1 MLPSVMDSVKAKTFK
16 KEKTSSK
23 SEAGSA
29 CLKEEHCKLEAGDS
43 SVIDISHLSN
53 GVDSKND
60 ASASENMGMFSG
72 SLEADAKPVKN
83 NWMKSHIE
91 QSISEDSRKKIATFI
106 EDVGQL
112 SDIEK
117 LFLYLQ
123 LPTGTPVEADPLKQK
138 CPGNPLGKKADAEVA
153 QTYTWIQSHLE
164 EDSEV
169 SLPKQEVYEEYRGFF
184 EKNKIEPL
192 CAADFGKVMKHVF
205 PSVRPRR
212 LGTRGNSRRV
222 LWLSFYFSCWYCY
235 SGLRKKC
242 EMKSPKLP
250 NLLLASDDM
259 LTKERP
265 RDSLEMEEED
275 VSQAAWH
282 LIREWAE
289 KLLSRKFTS
298 VQELARHLVD
308 SMFVDGR
315 SVAAFT
321 LLSTAKGTSDKG
333 SQAATSSRTPGKRRE
348 AQQQLQ
354 RKLQEKKRLGDQK
367 RRVEQRPPSNAALPA
382 TGGTDSRRR
391 TPQQQRRDGCSSSLS
406 TPDPGL
412 PPDPGRRVKEEPLE
426 AKLQPSANNIIFVPT
441 IQSLQLGSQEVA
453 QAGGA
458 TLNSSCKYKKIQ
470 PKPACR
476 SAAVVVHFSRDSGLT
491 SAEVVTPSP
500 SPVVVCTEAGGDTD
514 AAGLLSNGL
523 GAAASSNQAAVQGSR
538 EATNGAT
545 EWEPKTLGPE
555 ASAGTMK
562 RHSEEGEAL
571 LCKRRHTDGGGQV
584 PKGGSAGTEKVPG
597 RVKEE
602 MCVVH
607 LEKEALNDYYG
618 NTYDSALMEKLCRE
632 EFASGG
638 TNVEVSGLTMGDLSK
653 MQCAESK
660 TAQLSQLRMLL
671 ERNLP
676 SSYQRKDAKGSA
688 KQNTFAETEKEA
700 AMLLGQLASKQ
711 MSLPQSN
718 NPCTGTVH
726 WKNTGTWAALAAKS
740 LLQKDDPCL
749 GLVEGLASSKS
760 LDARNSNSDP
770 GLRISLDQG
779 VSLPNQ
785 VSVPGVPCS
794 PSNAR
799 GHFFT
804 PISPQTTPLPE
815 GGLALHPSLS
825 SPVLA
830 PAADMV
836 SVAVGTSSQPPSA
849 TSSPF
854 VSPRGTPVPWTRSRH
869 SSGQSAYSSTARQTP
884 FQALD
889 SGVSSISSSPFVS
902 PQSTPVTAV
911 RMRHCTS
918 YNPTKALANGYG
930 PAGRARHSS
939 GPGGPAASHLACP
952 PRSAPL
958 SPMVGE
964 SSTQTCGF
972 SFPSLGE
979 TPTGLRSRHHS
990 ASSAAPP
997 SPQSA
1002 PLSPLVGCQQQQP
1015 LLPLEEVPTLSECS
1029 LGTLPSDTD
1038 SGLGPATA
1046 GSDWM
1051 PLAAP
1056 KESLVF
1062 GGHLAA
1068 SAALWPQSRQR
1079 HASGPVLN
1087 QRLSFAGTD
1096 PFSHE
1101 IQELLKN
1108 ANLNGAGTSASYRS
1122 RSVPVHQML
1131 MMQEELEAL
1140 GNPSAEDAVSKSYP
1154 ATPSAGQCFS
1164 FPAVSTSQQP
1174 VCDGLA
1180 DAYAGGAAAD
1190 ALAQQDDV
1198 FLAVP
1203 SDWNNSLE
1211 NESTMKF
1218 GEGDDFDA
1226 ELQSTLEDLKDC
1238 DEFSKFAKELDF
1250 TPENEDDEM
1259 A

>member
-1 MLPSVMDSVKAKTFK
+1 MLPSVMDSAKTKTFK

-29 CLKEEHCKLEAGDS
+29 CPKEEHCKLEAGDS

-53 GVDSKND
+53 GVDKKND
-60 ASASENMGMFSG
+60 ATGSENMGMFSG
-72 SLEADAKPVKN
+72 SLEADAKPAKN

-91 QSISEDSRKKIATFI
+91 QSISEDSRKKIAAFI

-123 LPTGTPVEADPLKQK
+123 LPTGTPVETDPLKQK

-212 LGTRGNSRRV
+212 LGTRGNSR
-222 LWLSFYFSCWYCY
+222 YCY

-242 EMKSPKLP
+242 EMKTPKLP
-250 NLLLASDDM
+250 DLLLASDDIM
-259 LTKERP
+259 SKEHP
-265 RDSLEMEEED
+265 RDGTEEED
-275 VSQAAWH
+275 ASQAAWH

-289 KLLSRKFTS
+289 KLLSRKFGS

-321 LLSTAKGTSDKG
+321 LLSTTKG
-333 SQAATSSRTPGKRRE
+333 SSDGGAPAAVSSRTPGKRRE

-367 RRVEQRPPSNAALPA
+367 RRAEQRPPHATPPA
-382 TGGTDSRRR
+382 GGCPDGRRR
-391 TPQQQRRDGCSSSLS
+391 TPQQRRDGSCLG
-406 TPDPGL
+406 TPDPGP

-426 AKLQPSANNIIFVPT
+426 AKLQNSNIIFVPT
-441 IQSLQLGSQEVA
+441 VQSLQLGSQEAA
-453 QAGGA
+453 QSGGLA
-458 TLNSSCKYKKIQ
+458 SGCKYKKIQ

-476 SAAVVVHFSRDSGLT
+476 GAAVVVHFGREAGLT
-491 SAEVVTPSP
+491 EVTTPSP
-500 SPVVVCTEAGGDTD
+500 SPVVLCAEAGGE
-514 AAGLLSNGL
+514 
-523 GAAASSNQAAVQGSR
+523 AASKHV
-538 EATNGAT
+538 TNGAD
-545 EWEPKTLGPE
+545 WEPKSLD
-555 ASAGTMK
+555 ASVGTMK

-571 LCKRRHTDGGGQV
+571 LRKRRHTDGGGK
-584 PKGGSAGTEKVPG
+584 PNGPAAGLENAPEK
-597 RVKEE
+597 VKEE

-618 NTYDSALMEKLCRE
+618 NTSNDYALMEKLCRE

-638 TNVEVSGLTMGDLSK
+638 TNLEVSGLTTGDLGK

-676 SSYQRKDAKGSA
+676 NSYQRKDSKDSA
-688 KQNTFAETEKEA
+688 KQNAVTESEWEA
-700 AMLLGQLASKQ
+700 ATLLGQLVSKQ
-711 MSLPQSN
+711 ASLPQSN
-718 NPCTGTVH
+718 NLRTGTVH
-726 WKNTGTWAALAAKS
+726 WKTTGTWATLAAKS

-749 GLVEGLASSKS
+749 GLVEGRTGGLDFARSESGLQVS
-760 LDARNSNSDP
+760 LDRGPCMP
-770 GLRISLDQG
+770 GQISL
-779 VSLPNQ
+779 P
-785 VSVPGVPCS
+785 PVPCS
-794 PSNAR
+794 PSSAR
-799 GHFFT
+799 KHFFT

-815 GGLALHPSLS
+815 GGPLPALS
-825 SPVLA
+825 SPLLA
-830 PAADMV
+830 PTADMV

-869 SSGQSAYSSTARQTP
+869 GSGQSAYSSTARQTP

-889 SGVSSISSSPFVS
+889 SGVSSVSSSPFVS
-902 PQSTPVTAV
+902 PQSTPVTTV
-911 RMRHCTS
+911 RGRHCTG
-918 YNPTKALANGYG
+918 YNPSKALANGYG

-939 GPGGPAASHLACP
+939 GPGGPVSSHLAC

-958 SPMVGE
+958 SPLVGE

-972 SFPSLGE
+972 IFPSLGE
-979 TPTGLRSRHHS
+979 TPTGLRSRHNS
-990 ASSAAPP
+990 ASSVAPP

-1002 PLSPLVGCQQQQP
+1002 PPSPLVACPPQP
-1015 LLPLEEVPTLSECS
+1015 SLDEGPALGDCS
-1029 LGTLPSDTD
+1029 LGALASDTD
-1038 SGLGPATA
+1038 SGLGPSA
-1046 GSDWM
+1046 GPEWM
-1051 PLAAP
+1051 
-1056 KESLVF
+1056 SLVAPREGF
-1062 GGHLAA
+1062 GGPPAA
-1068 SAALWPQSRQR
+1068 GLWPHGRQR

-1087 QRLSFAGTD
+1087 QRVSFAGTD
-1096 PFSHE
+1096 PFSRE
-1101 IQELLKN
+1101 IQELLKDN
-1108 ANLNGAGTSASYRS
+1108 TMIGGGTAAGYRS
-1122 RSVPVHQML
+1122 RSVPVHRML
-1131 MMQEELEAL
+1131 VTAEELEAL
-1140 GNPSAEDAVSKSYP
+1140 GNPAAEDAVSKSYP
-1154 ATPSAGQCFS
+1154 ATPSAAQCFS
-1164 FPAVSTSQQP
+1164 FPAVGASQQP
-1174 VCDGLA
+1174 ACDGLG
-1180 DAYAGGAAAD
+1180 DAYAGAASGD
-1190 ALAQQDDV
+1190 ALTQQDDV
-1198 FLAVP
+1198 FLAVA
-1203 SDWNNSLE
+1203 SAADWNSGLE
-1211 NESTMKF
+1211 NEAAMKF

-1250 TPENEDDEM
+1250 TPDNEDDEM